1 MCSFNMDYKSTLNLP
16 RTKFSMK
23 ADLPKREP
31 VFLKAWQDKG
41 IYRLIR
47 EKSKGKPKYIL
58 HDGPPYANGDIH
70 IGHALNKILKDIIVK
85 YKTMRGEDSAYVPGW
100 DCHGLPVEHQLFK
113 ELGINKS
120 QISQLDFRKKAYD
133 YALKYVS
140 IQKEQFVRLGVFGDW
155 QNPYLTLT
163 PDYEES
169 IINAFNALVKKG
181 YVYRGLKPVNW
192 CFKCETALAEAE
204 VEYEDR
210 VSPSIYV
217 KFKLDES
224 RPSYKSNIALKEER
238 DESKDYPKDSYL
250 VIWTTTPWTLIANVA
265 VAVHPDFIY
274 AYIKTNKGNL
284 ILAKDL
290 LLPVLSQIGVDKYE
304 IIKEIKGKNLEGL
317 IYNHPFDLRKGNV
330 VLADY
335 VSREEGTGLVH
346 TAPGHGN
353 DDYLTG
359 LKYKLD
365 IIMPVDGK
373 GNFDT
378 EAGEFKGLNV
388 YDSNEIIIEKL
399 QKLGSLLFDTKVQHS
414 YPHCWRCK
422 NPIIFRATKQWFIN
436 INHKDLR
443 KKLIEVIEGDIAW
456 IPASGKE
463 RIRAMVESRPD
474 WCLSRQRYWGVPI
487 PAVRC
492 LECDEVVLDSTI
504 IENVAKKI
512 LSSGSDVWF
521 KEDIKV
527 FLPEKF
533 VCPKCKS
540 NKFTRCE
547 DILDVWFDS
556 GVSHQAV
563 LKKRQDL
570 EFPCA
575 LYLEGSDQ
583 HRGWFQ
589 SSLIPSMCIDEK
601 PPFKNVL
608 THGFVVDGLGR
619 KMSKSLGNVTSPQD
633 IIKEY
638 GADILRL
645 WVASSDYNE
654 DIRISPEILSRL
666 SEAYRKIR
674 NTARF
679 ILGNLYD
686 FNPDIDKVNYDNLRK
701 IDKWILFGLER
712 LLLEPVNKAY
722 DKFEFYKAYQAIY
735 EFCNIE
741 LSTFYLDMIK
751 GRLYTYAANSIE
763 RRAAQTAIYEVL
775 NVLVRAMAPI
785 LVFTAEEIWQNMPK
799 EERDRSIENVHLLDW
814 PMHNSVFA
822 QDDLFNKGQ
831 DIFEVLKT
839 IISLIPEIAD
849 KTLIPEITEKLEGI
863 RSEGIIGSS
872 FDAKIKLLTNN
883 EGRYTFLTSLKSDLC
898 EIFKVSQVEINL
910 DKNLPNLDKH
920 IRAKTL
926 PDITIE
932 VEKAEGAKCVRC
944 WNYSV
949 SVGGNKNHPLICD
962 KCLKAMGGK

>member
-1 MCSFNMDYKSTLNLP
+1 MSLLGNISNNMDYKSTLNLP
-16 RTKFSMK
+16 QTKFSMK

-31 VFLKAWQDKG
+31 VFLKAWQDTN
-41 IYRLIR
+41 IYGLLRK
-47 EKSKGKPKYIL
+47 KSKGKTKYIL

-70 IGHALNKILKDIIVK
+70 IGHALNKTLKDIIVK

-140 IQKEQFVRLGVFGDW
+140 IQKEQFIRLGVFGDW

-169 IINAFNALVKKG
+169 IINAFGTLVKKG

-204 VEYEDR
+204 VEYEEY

-217 KFKLDES
+217 KFKIDSSLA
-224 RPSYKSNIALKEER
+224 SYPVSLLASSDGQTGKRANGQTDA
-238 DESKDYPKDSYL
+238 YL

-265 VAVHPDFIY
+265 VAVHPELFYTHYNTERGHLII
-274 AYIKTNKGNL
+274 AECREQELSLIGVKNIQKIGTFKG
-284 ILAKDL
+284 KDL
-290 LLPVLSQIGVDKYE
+290 EGMIYE
-304 IIKEIKGKNLEGL
+304 
-317 IYNHPFDLRKGNV
+317 HPLGFRKGRV

-365 IIMPVDGK
+365 IIMPVDDK

-388 YDSNEIIIEKL
+388 YDSNKIIIEKL
-399 QKLGSLLFDTKVQHS
+399 QKSGALLFDTKIQHS

-436 INHKDLR
+436 IDHKDLR
-443 KKLIEVIEGDIAW
+443 KKLIEVIENDIAW

-463 RIRAMVESRPD
+463 RIRAMVELRPD

-492 LECDEVVLDSTI
+492 LKCDEVVLDPAI
-504 IENVAKKI
+504 IDNVAGKI

-521 KEDIKV
+521 KEDVKV

-540 NKFTRCE
+540 SEFTRCE

-563 LKKRQDL
+563 LKKREEL

-619 KMSKSLGNVTSPQD
+619 KMSKSLGNVISPQD

-645 WVASSDYNE
+645 WVVSSDYNE
-654 DIRISPEILSRL
+654 DIRISKEILTRL
-666 SEAYRKIR
+666 AEAYRKIR

-679 ILGNLYD
+679 ILSNLYD
-686 FNPDIDKVNYDNLRK
+686 FDPNTDKVDYDNLRL
-701 IDKWILFGLER
+701 IDKWALCVMEGVLMDVKNTYES
-712 LLLEPVNKAY
+712 
-722 DKFEFYKAYQAIY
+722 FEFYKAYKSIY
-735 EFCNIE
+735 DFCNE
-741 LSTFYLDMIK
+741 VLSMKYLDMIK
-751 GRLYTYAANSIE
+751 GRLYTYAKSCIE
-763 RRAAQTAIYEVL
+763 RRSAQTVIYEVL
-775 NVLVRAMAPI
+775 NTLVRMVAPI
-785 LVFTAEEIWQNMPK
+785 LVFTAEEIWQGMSKENKDSSIASAHLLEWPK
-799 EERDRSIENVHLLDW
+799 ESPDFYKRFPNEFH
-814 PMHNSVFA
+814 SVI
-822 QDDLFNKGQ
+822 Q
-831 DIFEVLKT
+831 
-839 IISLIPEIAD
+839 LIPDVAKLLE
-849 KTLIPEITEKLEGI
+849 EKRGQGL
-863 RSEGIIGSS
+863 IGSS

-883 EGRYTFLTSLKSDLC
+883 EERYRFLESLKDDLC
-898 EIFKVSQVEINL
+898 EIFKVSQVEIKL

-920 IRAKTL
+920 IRAITS

-932 VEKAEGAKCVRC
+932 VGKAEGTKCVRC
-944 WNYSV
+944 WNYSL
-949 SVGGNKNHPLICD
+949 SLGNNKNHPLICD
-962 KCLKAMGGK
+962 KCLKAIGGT